1 MFFVSHSFISLKENV
16 TERVMAPVVWD
27 ADAENEEGD
36 DNPVDADKAAA
47 ISNARRESVGNTDF

>member
-1 MFFVSHSFISLKENV
+1 
-16 TERVMAPVVWD
+16 MAPVVWD